1 MEAPVELEDGPV
13 RDAEGDMRV
22 AMRYIY
28 VATRYIRVRNG
39 ITSPILITSM
49 SRNRCGSA
57 EIDQD
62 CSEIVARLCCF
73 PESSFR
79 VTDLPFLEA
88 KGKDRRRL
96 RVRTRVIAVER
107 TGRQVGS
114 SGRKARDDARRESC
128 ATRLSAAPELGIP
141 T

>member
-13 RDAEGDMRV
+13 RDAEGYMRV

-79 VTDLPFLEA
+79 VTDLPFLDA
-88 KGKDRRRL
+88 GPCL
-96 RVRTRVIAVER
+96 LWSLIANP
-107 TGRQVGS
+107 VGS
-114 SGRKARDDARRESC
+114 NWIHLSSLLLDARDS
-128 ATRLSAAPELGIP
+128 
-141 T
+141 

>member
-1 MEAPVELEDGPV
+1 MEAPVELEDGPI
-13 RDAEGDMRV
+13 RDAEGYMRV
-22 AMRYIY
+22 ARRYIY

-73 PESSFR
+73 PRKVPSVLRICLFWTPVLAFYGRADCESCGIQLDSLKWF
-79 VTDLPFLEA
+79 F
-88 KGKDRRRL
+88 
-96 RVRTRVIAVER
+96 
-107 TGRQVGS
+107 
-114 SGRKARDDARRESC
+114 ARRS
-128 ATRLSAAPELGIP
+128 
-141 T
+141 